1 MTMVIVKNQLLGDL
15 DIYFYRI
22 YSAVNNDLDVSY
34 CNQLLQQNFSYYAL
48 SNYSSYHFSSLLPCL
63 GHMVLVTTKRNTPKR
78 NNTTLFSRSDGF
90 LNSYPTPRG
99 DCNSKKLIN
108 HLFLAYMRSIIFP
121 LDCALVVAHLVLHSG
136 KHSPRLFCSAPF
148 GLVHS
153 YIHCERHA

>member
-90 LNSYPTPRG
+90 LNSYPTPSG
-99 DCNSKKLIN
+99 DCHSKNFI
-108 HLFLAYMRSIIFP
+108 YIPP
-121 LDCALVVAHLVLHSG
+121 LCCLHAIHNLPARLCLSRG
-136 KHSPRLFCSAPF
+136 TLGLTLGQTLSPTLLLGTLRF
-148 GLVHS
+148 GTF
-153 YIHCERHA
+153 IHTL

>member
-78 NNTTLFSRSDGF
+78 NNTTLFPRSDGF
-90 LNSYPTPRG
+90 LNSYPTPR
-99 DCNSKKLIN
+99 LLPFQEIN
-108 HLFLAYMRSIIFP
+108 KPPLSCLHAIHNLPARLCLSHGTLGLTLGQTLSPTFLLGTLR
-121 LDCALVVAHLVLHSG
+121 
-136 KHSPRLFCSAPF
+136 F
-148 GLVHS
+148 GTF
-153 YIHCERHA
+153 IHTL